1 VNSHWITDPLYPKA
15 RRGVDLF
22 NHGEYHAAH
31 ELLEQAWMETPSPE
45 RDLYQGLLQ
54 IGLAYYQITRNNYRG
69 ALKMLQ
75 RAHRNLDPLG
85 KTLLGIDLD
94 RLRQDTRR
102 VKEELHRLGPKRTA
116 EMDQGLFKPI
126 PEIDQ
131 TQS

>member
-1 VNSHWITDPLYPKA
+1 
-15 RRGVDLF
+15 
-22 NHGEYHAAH
+22 
-31 ELLEQAWMETPSPE
+31 METPSPE